1 MKDRAYEIG
10 RDRKYHEYQR
20 ELASVV
26 YTFFDK
32 KTGPRSE
39 CKLTTT
45 WRITQTNN

>member
-20 ELASVV
+20 ELARV

-32 KTGPRSE
+32 KTGPGVSV
-39 CKLTTT
+39 
-45 WRITQTNN
+45 N

>member
-32 KTGPRSE
+32 KTGPGVSV
-39 CKLTTT
+39 
-45 WRITQTNN
+45 N